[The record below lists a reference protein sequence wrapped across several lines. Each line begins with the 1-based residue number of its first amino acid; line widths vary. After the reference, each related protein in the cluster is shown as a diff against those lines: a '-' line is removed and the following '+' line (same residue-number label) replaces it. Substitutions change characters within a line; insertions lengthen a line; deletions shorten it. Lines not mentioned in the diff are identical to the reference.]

1 MIYCTILITFQ
12 NFMILVVYSFIIF
25 IIVILTERRLKSTLY
40 GIVARSCYFPR
51 NRARF
56 QKGFLVVWV
65 NEQNMRQNVAY
76 FSMLYSA
83 NTNDTNNVFFGNTYM
98 KSLFEEQN
106 SSKHT
111 RTTFLNCCTHVIQV
125 SIEMKRA
132 FVESL
137 VLVTITNL
145 EKCVESKDRPS
156 LE

>member
-40 GIVARSCYFPR
+40 GIVARPCYFPR

-76 FSMLYSA
+76 FSMLYS
-83 NTNDTNNVFFGNTYM
+83 
-98 KSLFEEQN
+98 
-106 SSKHT
+106 KH
-111 RTTFLNCCTHVIQV
+111 Q
-125 SIEMKRA
+125 
-132 FVESL
+132 
-137 VLVTITNL
+137 
-145 EKCVESKDRPS
+145 
-156 LE
+156 